1 MTLRELDRLFLR
13 ASKDL
18 DARQRA
24 RIKELKGLDRSLF
37 NELVRRIV
45 AGLDTEDGRVKSGK
59 GSASINRMIDLAFAT
74 VERAGLSDFRKSAV
88 GDLSAMIKHG
98 QDYFGAMDDK
108 PMREVN
114 ARVRRTMRRRLGF
127 DPDTGKPVEGGQF
140 DRLFD
145 NEPIR
150 TEVKQVVSRGITA
163 KIPMAQ
169 MLKQLEVTVTG
180 TKESPGVLS
189 KALQH
194 LVLDVYQQ
202 TDRAINKEYGNR
214 LKLDTFIYAGGLIE
228 TSREF
233 CKKRNNQVFTEEEA
247 AKWKDDPTLP
257 RSKKEKDSGVVSGY
271 DPLVD
276 MGRFNCRHRTRYISR
291 ELAREL
297 RPDLAGDTPA
307 PIEPKVSTLTSGE
320 QSLSNVEDRIR
331 GQKFESASLYDAKGN
346 HIVFKDGEAR
356 SVSFTAEEM
365 RQVDGGVLTH
375 NHPSG
380 RSFSFEDFHESVR
393 HGLREVRAAHSEGVY
408 RMKLTNDVS
417 YGEYVVPLGYENA
430 PDKRGAY
437 NHWVVLRSAYDDADK
452 WVGAKLQ
459 DAIINGRMTEQQ
471 ANATHHHE
479 IWKRLSE
486 QMGFTY
492 ISEKL

>member
-59 GSASINRMIDLAFAT
+59 GSASINRMIDLAFAA
-74 VERAGLSDFRKSAV
+74 VERGGLSDFRKSAV
-88 GDLSAMIKHG
+88 GDLSALIKHG
-98 QDYFGAMDDK
+98 QDYFGAMDAK

-291 ELAREL
+291 ELAKEL
-297 RPDLAGDTPA
+297 RPDL
-307 PIEPKVSTLTSGE
+307 
-320 QSLSNVEDRIR
+320 
-331 GQKFESASLYDAKGN
+331 
-346 HIVFKDGEAR
+346 
-356 SVSFTAEEM
+356 
-365 RQVDGGVLTH
+365 
-375 NHPSG
+375 
-380 RSFSFEDFHESVR
+380 
-393 HGLREVRAAHSEGVY
+393 
-408 RMKLTNDVS
+408 
-417 YGEYVVPLGYENA
+417 
-430 PDKRGAY
+430 PDKR
-437 NHWVVLRSAYDDADK
+437 D
-452 WVGAKLQ
+452 
-459 DAIINGRMTEQQ
+459 
-471 ANATHHHE
+471 
-479 IWKRLSE
+479 
-486 QMGFTY
+486 
-492 ISEKL
+492 